1 MYIRFVLS
9 TLLPAYIDSRGIE
22 PTFGLLKELGGWPV
36 LGNNKG
42 GNWSESQYDLTTLL
56 LDLLRYNNKPLI
68 NLYVYT
74 DSKNSTIRIIY
85 VRWWYNLIFFLIKKN
100 KTTTGGISSATTCR
114 IINLTWHIFKLTCQ
128 KVINTT
134 RNLIF
139 CYQKQILPLSFTC
152 HQNICQV
159 DWNIQQSKLY
169 ALPFC
174 VCALNLSGWIV
185 KV

>member
-42 GNWSESQYDLTTLL
+42 GNWNESQYDLTTLL

-85 VRWWYNLIFFLIKKN
+85 VR
-100 KTTTGGISSATTCR
+100 
-114 IINLTWHIFKLTCQ
+114 
-128 KVINTT
+128 
-134 RNLIF
+134 
-139 CYQKQILPLSFTC
+139 
-152 HQNICQV
+152 
-159 DWNIQQSKLY
+159 
-169 ALPFC
+169 
-174 VCALNLSGWIV
+174 
-185 KV
+185 

>member
-1 MYIRFVLS
+1 MKLTSMHMLHVNKMVIKKHPDLFEVVFLSSYLQFVLS

-42 GNWSESQYDLTTLL
+42 GNWSESQYDLTRLL

-85 VRWWYNLIFFLIKKN
+85 VR
-100 KTTTGGISSATTCR
+100 
-114 IINLTWHIFKLTCQ
+114 
-128 KVINTT
+128 
-134 RNLIF
+134 
-139 CYQKQILPLSFTC
+139 
-152 HQNICQV
+152 
-159 DWNIQQSKLY
+159 
-169 ALPFC
+169 
-174 VCALNLSGWIV
+174 
-185 KV
+185 